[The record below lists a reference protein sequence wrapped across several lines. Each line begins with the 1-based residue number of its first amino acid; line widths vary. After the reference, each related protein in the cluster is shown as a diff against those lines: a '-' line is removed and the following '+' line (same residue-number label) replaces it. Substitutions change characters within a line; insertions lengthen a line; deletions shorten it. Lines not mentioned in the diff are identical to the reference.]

1 MCHSGE
7 AARGFGKYGLESASE
22 SGEVVVYD
30 EIHKYSRW
38 KQFLKGFYD
47 LYGKRVRIVAT
58 GSAKMDVYKK
68 GATHISESLRFFQE
82 KLGAKHAFQ
91 VVVDT
96 EYGDYDCFSMSSPT
110 VVSARTFLS
119 QLF

>member
-1 MCHSGE
+1 M
-7 AARGFGKYGLESASE
+7 
-22 SGEVVVYD
+22 
-30 EIHKYSRW
+30 
-38 KQFLKGFYD
+38 
-47 LYGKRVRIVAT
+47 RIVAT